1 MYKYLRLPN
10 EGFFLQFVVEGF
22 MQEVGVH
29 HVAEVEEYVD
39 GVEAEEF
46 LCMRLWII
54 DLGH

>member
-1 MYKYLRLPN
+1 MYKHLRLPN

-29 HVAEVEEYVD
+29 HVAEVEEYEA

-46 LCMRLWII
+46 LCMQFWII